1 MTFELN
7 QQSRLFYDTDVT
19 SMHAV
24 NSEKPMRYRQEFSRA
39 DYFNTPLDI
48 ETSNNLRAK
57 PTRLNEVDYPYTD
70 LTGTAPLR
78 LRTGPIDTETRLL
91 HGETNHARCGKYGL
105 EEHPFFD
112 KHIHAPVQLLPVVVE
127 DTVRGGNSTRN
138 QYKNTQLLV

>member
-7 QQSRLFYDTDVT
+7 QQSRLFYDADA
-19 SMHAV
+19 SRIHAV
-24 NSEKPMRYRQEFSRA
+24 TSEKPMRYHNEFSRA
-39 DYFNTPLDI
+39 YYFNTPMDI
-48 ETSNNLRAK
+48 DMSNNLRSM

-78 LRTGPIDTETRLL
+78 LRTGPIDTETMLL

-112 KHIHAPVQLLPVVVE
+112 EHIHVPVKLPPVVVE
-127 DTVRGGNSTRN
+127 DTVRGGSSTRN
-138 QYKNTQLLV
+138 QYKNTQILV